1 MKILNVM
8 ELYVNLDFDNYMYMN
23 KIFSLFVLLTYLLPV
38 AAQEVA
44 TVQPK
49 IMVIPFVKQGEDIR
63 TVLEDDVNKRIVM
76 AKIREAF
83 DSRGFTTVDFLA
95 RLKSLSTASG
105 LALDSQQD
113 LKSMIIQQSGADV
126 YVDAEMN
133 VLLSSSGNSVKVI
146 VTAYEVSTGNS
157 LSNKVGDSGKFY
169 TDDIGRLASKAIESC
184 ADEFLNTMQ
193 MKFDDIVQNGRSIN
207 VTIGFD
213 QASAMS
219 MSSEMGGN
227 GLTLADEIELWMSE
241 NAYKNN
247 YHIQGTT
254 DKQMIFDDVRIPLK
268 DKNGNNYNINKFGL
282 EFLKFARKNNL
293 KIVRDISNNTL
304 VITIK

>member
-1 MKILNVM
+1 
-8 ELYVNLDFDNYMYMN
+8 MYMN

-169 TDDIGRLASKAIESC
+169 TDDIGRLASRAIESC

-219 MSSEMGGN
+219 MSSEMGGK

>member
-1 MKILNVM
+1 
-8 ELYVNLDFDNYMYMN
+8 MYMN

-49 IMVIPFVKQGEDIR
+49 IMVIPFVRQGEDIR

-169 TDDIGRLASKAIESC
+169 TDDIGRLASRAIESC

>member
-1 MKILNVM
+1 
-8 ELYVNLDFDNYMYMN
+8 MYMN

-169 TDDIGRLASKAIESC
+169 TDDIGRLASRAIESC

-227 GLTLADEIELWMSE
+227 ELTLADEIELWMSE

>member
-1 MKILNVM
+1 
-8 ELYVNLDFDNYMYMN
+8 MYMN

-169 TDDIGRLASKAIESC
+169 TDDIGRLASRAIESC

>member
-169 TDDIGRLASKAIESC
+169 TDDIGRLASRAIESC

-219 MSSEMGGN
+219 MSSEMGGK